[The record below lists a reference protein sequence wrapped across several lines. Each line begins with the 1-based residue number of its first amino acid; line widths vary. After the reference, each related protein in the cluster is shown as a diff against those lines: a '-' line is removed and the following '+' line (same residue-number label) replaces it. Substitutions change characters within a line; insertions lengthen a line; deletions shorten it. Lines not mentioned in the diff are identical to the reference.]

1 MLRIYVMK
9 MLNDVV
15 VKKKKKKK
23 RVETFGSKAGK
34 FPVVGDADGEVGLKL
49 YDPVKNY
56 LSPRP
61 KFLRYNP
68 NRRRKILKENDEG
81 SVRNSTNSSINAGC
95 NLELGVGS
103 LGTTNSS
110 SQKESVERVK
120 NVIAKEGEVDD
131 YERVENVIAKQGIS
145 SVS

>member
-9 MLNDVV
+9 MLNGVV

-68 NRRRKILKENDEG
+68 NRRRKILKENDE
-81 SVRNSTNSSINAGC
+81 
-95 NLELGVGS
+95 
-103 LGTTNSS
+103 
-110 SQKESVERVK
+110 ERVE

-131 YERVENVIAKQGIS
+131 YERVKNVIAKQGIIRDLDARRFEKVEVNHVITS
-145 SVS
+145 ADCTSLGILKAQTSLILAW